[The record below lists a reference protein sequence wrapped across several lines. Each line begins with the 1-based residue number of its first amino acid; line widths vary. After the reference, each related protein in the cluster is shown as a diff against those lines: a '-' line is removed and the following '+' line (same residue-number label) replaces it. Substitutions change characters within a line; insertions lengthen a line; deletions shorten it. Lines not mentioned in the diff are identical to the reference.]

1 METLRMMKG
10 GADLAGGR
18 YETARFL
25 GALLDEAGLTELTP
39 EESSSFATYLD
50 LILRWNARTN
60 LTAVRDREGILRRHF
75 VECIACA
82 RALPTGVTSV
92 LDFGS
97 GAGFPGIPIAVCR
110 PELEVTLAE
119 AQNKKAAFLNEV
131 IRTLELR
138 AKVFCGRAESMDL
151 TFDCVTLRAVDDMTT
166 AVRASV
172 KLLRPNG
179 HLVVMTTE
187 GSRDQV
193 RSAADSCVRWSAE
206 VPLPFSE
213 RKILILASRN
223 S

>member
-1 METLRMMKG
+1 METLRIMKG
-10 GADLAGGR
+10 GADMRGGR
-18 YETARFL
+18 SETATFL
-25 GALLDEAGLTELTP
+25 AALLDEAGLTELTP
-39 EESSSFATYLD
+39 EESSRFATYLE
-50 LILRWNARTN
+50 LLLWWNARTN
-60 LTAVRDREGILRRHF
+60 LTSVRDSEGILRRHF

-82 RALPTGVTSV
+82 RSLPTGVTSV

-131 IRTLELR
+131 VRTLELR
-138 AKVFCGRAESMDL
+138 AKVFCGRAESMGL

-166 AVRASV
+166 AVRAAV
-172 KLLRPNG
+172 ELLKPNG
-179 HLVVMTTE
+179 HLAVMTTE

-193 RSAADSCVRWSAE
+193 RSAADSYVRWGAE

-213 RKILILASRN
+213 QRILILASR
-223 S
+223 SS